1 MKRVLAVV
9 LLLLTLCGC
18 SGTGS
23 EMDKAMELR
32 DQLLGSGCTF
42 NVTISADYTQKVYT
56 FGMKCDVDSSGTVVF
71 QVTEPETI
79 SGITGNISDQGGKL
93 TFDNQALL
101 FETIA
106 DGQITP
112 VSAPWLLVRTLRSG
126 YIKACGKYDNG
137 IYIQI
142 DDSYENDALHL
153 DIWTD
158 ENHLPVK
165 AEVQWQGRR
174 ILSMTVEN
182 FTIL

>member
-1 MKRVLAVV
+1 MKRVLAVI
-9 LLLLTLCGC
+9 LLLLTVSGC
-18 SGTGS
+18 STMES
-23 EMDKAMELR
+23 EMNKALELR
-32 DQLLGSGCTF
+32 NQLLSGGCTF
-42 NVTISADYTQKVYT
+42 HVSICADYTQKVYE
-56 FGMKCDVDSSGTVVF
+56 FGMKCDVDSSGVMLF
-71 QVTEPETI
+71 QVTSPDTI
-79 SGITGNISDQGGKL
+79 SGITGNISDEGGKL
-93 TFDNQALL
+93 TFDDQALL

-137 IYIQI
+137 TYIQI

-158 ENHLPVK
+158 ENNLPVR
-165 AEVQWQGRR
+165 AEIQWQGRR
-174 ILSMTVEN
+174 ILSMHVEN